1 MGLSMIIAVL
11 AFAIALVTLWLVSD
25 IVKKVETQLES
36 FLHTHIVTIH
46 EEIRVT
52 NQTLAKEVKEVKALT
67 ERMADIDNLRG
78 NIAKVAEN
86 MDKLDKSIPLRYRV
100 NMVPPEK
107 AEQKVDVKPK
117 PTVK

>member
-1 MGLSMIIAVL
+1 MGLTMIIAIL
-11 AFAIALVTLWLVSD
+11 AFAIALVSLWLVSD
-25 IVKKVETQLES
+25 VVKKVEAQFES

-52 NQTLAKEVKEVKALT
+52 NQTLAREVQEVKALT
-67 ERMADIDNLRG
+67 EKIADIDNLRG
-78 NIAKVAEN
+78 NIVKVAEN
-86 MDKLDKSIPLRYRV
+86 MEKLDQSIPLRYRV

-107 AEQKVDVKPK
+107 AEQKVVVKPK

>member
-1 MGLSMIIAVL
+1 MGLTLIIAVL
-11 AFAIALVTLWLVSD
+11 AFAIALVSLWLVSD
-25 IVKKVETQLES
+25 VVKKVETQFEL
-36 FLHTHIVTIH
+36 FLRTHIVTIH

-52 NQTLAKEVKEVKALT
+52 NQALAKEIKEVKDLT
-67 ERMADIDNLRG
+67 ERITEIDNLRG
-78 NIAKVAEN
+78 SIAKVAEN

-107 AEQKVDVKPK
+107 AEQKVVVKPK